1 MPRLYASML
10 ENALSLC
17 GTLQALNILDD
28 PQLEEARRQLQISLE
43 NIDIEAL
50 RESPELR
57 DSVKVKMNDL
67 IDKFKLE
74 I

>member
-1 MPRLYASML
+1 
-10 ENALSLC
+10 
-17 GTLQALNILDD
+17 
-28 PQLEEARRQLQISLE
+28 LEEARRQLQISLE